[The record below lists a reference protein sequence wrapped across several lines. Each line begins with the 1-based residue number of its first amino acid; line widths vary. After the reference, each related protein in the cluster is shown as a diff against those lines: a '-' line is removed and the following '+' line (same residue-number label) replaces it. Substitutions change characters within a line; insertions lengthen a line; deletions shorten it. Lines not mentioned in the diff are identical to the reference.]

1 MHPVGGIWLLTQMY
15 VLLGWI
21 FINHSIDLLNATSSR
36 SLHTSFLSIQHYI
49 QQRSLFYFFVPF
61 CFHASLVFCTHTHT
75 HFLLTTR
82 YLTVTEGKFHLIPFH
97 IIRHLLGSHCHVM
110 TISEDR
116 EQTLFCSLLWFGSL
130 IFCMCVCTIWID
142 RYSYLYF
149 EVFRNTKFSKYYSIA
164 MLLLILATTFGT
176 FTLKIL

>member
-1 MHPVGGIWLLTQMY
+1 MYCLGEFSSTIVSIYWTLL
-15 VLLGWI
+15 VP
-21 FINHSIDLLNATSSR
+21 AC
-36 SLHTSFLSIQHYI
+36 YI
-49 QQRSLFYFFVPF
+49 LAFFPSNITYSKDLFYFFVPF

-110 TISEDR
+110 TISEGR